1 MDPLPQGTQKPD
13 LSLLSIM
20 TMLFAVLALDIAI
33 PAVVLSLMALLRWLP
48 TVEFHLVQP
57 GRRTA

>member
-1 MDPLPQGTQKPD
+1 MEPLPQGTQKPD

-20 TMLFAVLALDIAI
+20 TVLFAVLALDIAI

>member
-1 MDPLPQGTQKPD
+1 MEPLPQGTPYTD
-13 LSLLSIM
+13 RALLSIM
-20 TMLFAVLALDIAI
+20 TMFFAVLALDIAI
-33 PAVVLSLMALLRWLP
+33 PAVMLSLMALMKWLP

>member
-1 MDPLPQGTQKPD
+1 LLQRTQ
-13 LSLLSIM
+13 LSDRALLGIM
-20 TMLFAVLALDIAI
+20 TMFFAVLALDIAI
-33 PAVVLSLMALLRWLP
+33 PAILLSLMALLRWLP

>member
-1 MDPLPQGTQKPD
+1 MEPLPQGTPKPE
-13 LSLLSIM
+13 LALLSIM
-20 TMLFAVLALDIAI
+20 TMFFAVLALDIAI

-48 TVEFHLVQP
+48 RVEFHLVQP

>member
-20 TMLFAVLALDIAI
+20 TKLFAVLALDIAI

>member
-1 MDPLPQGTQKPD
+1 MEPLPQGTQKPD

-33 PAVVLSLMALLRWLP
+33 PAVVLSLMALLRWLS

>member
-1 MDPLPQGTQKPD
+1 MEPLPQGTQKPD